1 MELKTAK
8 REQVKLRVGIS
19 GASGFGKTYSA
30 LLMAYGMT
38 NDWSK
43 IGVVDTENNS
53 ASLYAHLGHFKAL
66 CLTKPYSP
74 EKYIEAIQTCEKS
87 NIKVIILD
95 SISHEWNG
103 PGGCLEIHNDLGG
116 RWQDWGVVTPRHQN
130 FISAML
136 ESTCHMIT
144 TTRRKMDYSM
154 ESDGNGKTRVIKHG
168 MKEITRDGFEYEL
181 TVNFEL
187 TNENHLAK
195 ASKDRT
201 GLFMGRP
208 EFIINPKIGK
218 KLIEWCNHDV
228 IFQGVV
234 EKINACENLDE
245 LRKIYESNQAIKEDI
260 YPLIMN
266 KKTNLEALKSHLIN
280 ETKIN

>member
-8 REQVKLRVGIS
+8 RELVKLRIGIS

-38 NDWSK
+38 KDWSK
-43 IGVVDTENNS
+43 IAVVDTENNS
-53 ASLYAHLGHFKAL
+53 ASLYAHLGCFKTL
-66 CLTKPYSP
+66 CLTKSFSP
-74 EKYIEAIQTCEKS
+74 EKYIKALKSCERS
-87 NIKVIILD
+87 DISVIILD

-103 PGGCLEIHNDLGG
+103 PGGCLEIHNNLGG
-116 RWQDWGVVTPRHQN
+116 RWQDWGAVSPRHQN
-130 FISAML
+130 FISAIL
-136 ESTCHMIT
+136 ESTSHIIT

-187 TNENHLAK
+187 TNDNHLAK

-201 GLFMGRP
+201 GLFMGKP
-208 EFIINPKIGK
+208 EFIINSQIGK
-218 KLIEWCNHDV
+218 KLMEWCNHDV
-228 IFQGVV
+228 IIQ
-234 EKINACENLDE
+234 ETIDKINACTSVEE
-245 LRKIYESNQAIKEDI
+245 LRKLYESNLAIKEEI
-260 YPLIMN
+260 YPLVMS
-266 KKTNLEALKSHLIN
+266 KKTNLEALKSHLLN